1 MLSGRFQGS
10 GGYAVVDLEATGSSS
25 RRHRVIEVAVV
36 LLDRECVPQGEFS
49 TLIDPEGPV
58 GPTHIHGI
66 ERHDLGGAP
75 TFAGIAPRLLG
86 LLRGRVLVGHNVGC
100 DRAFLAAEY
109 ARLGVTLPA
118 VPELCTM
125 RMAISRVPGPRGFSL
140 GACVADAGLGDWAAH
155 TALGDARATARL
167 FAHYVAEAADV
178 AEAAEVAE
186 VAGRIGVPGAVETAA
201 GVEWPVIARLPEAD
215 ALWLGRA
222 SVDRPPGGSADRS
235 VERSAEPLVEA
246 AADWSAEI
254 PNGPKGWNDS
264 PQRMVSCVRNGS
276 A

>member
-25 RRHRVIEVAVV
+25 RRHRVVEVAVV

-49 TLIDPEGPV
+49 TLIDPQGPV

-66 ERHDLGGAP
+66 EGHDLGGAP

-86 LLRGRVLVGHNVGC
+86 LLSGRVLVGHNVGC

-109 ARLGVTLPA
+109 ARLGVRLPA

-125 RMAISRVPGPRGFSL
+125 RMAVSRVPAPSGFSL

-167 FAHYVAEAADV
+167 FAHYAAD
-178 AEAAEVAE
+178 APDLA
-186 VAGRIGVPGAVETAA
+186 GVPGALEAA
-201 GVEWPVIARLPEAD
+201 AEVEWPVIAHTPEAE
-215 ALWLGRA
+215 ALWLGRR
-222 SVDRPPGGSADRS
+222 SVDRPEDRS
-235 VERSAEPLVEA
+235 VGQSAEMPK
-246 AADWSAEI
+246 
-254 PNGPKGWNDS
+254 GPKGWNDS
-264 PQRMVSCVRNGS
+264 PQQMVSYVRNGS